1 MKLKPKPTAH
11 FSTFGFAMAALIA
24 LTACNS
30 IPDNSTQANLEESTN
45 EDTGQVVV
53 LFPVTDSIY
62 FGGCIT
68 KVIYPSNRKTCK
80 DSLTNYSFDCDG
92 SWQKIHVPCNYL
104 RTDYLQYIEGQILTI
119 HYPDSSTISILC
131 GSNMD
136 IGITDNKTKGL
147 HYKKVII
154 KGYQLIYEDV
164 PRQKLRLFNNAF
176 ELLNRDIK

>member
-1 MKLKPKPTAH
+1 MALIFVSKPVSHRQRLGLVGTRWPNLKPPSATSHHKP
-11 FSTFGFAMAALIA
+11 
-24 LTACNS
+24 
-30 IPDNSTQANLEESTN
+30 IPLRLGWE
-45 EDTGQVVV
+45 
-53 LFPVTDSIY
+53 I
-62 FGGCIT
+62 
-68 KVIYPSNRKTCK
+68 
-80 DSLTNYSFDCDG
+80 NYSFDCDG